1 MSDVVSEPLSAD
13 LFLQLLRQSLAAR
26 ASDFKSFLLIY
37 IRIPESESDQNRARL
52 EEISLKVLP
61 LLRPQDRVAIMSQY
75 QLGVMAQVGDEAS
88 ALAIRERVQG
98 LLNDL
103 EKLTSLFVAEPGQSL
118 LDIENQLD

>member
-26 ASDFKSFLLIY
+26 ASDLQSFLLIY

-52 EEISLKVLP
+52 EEISLKVSP

-98 LLNDL
+98 LLNEL

>member
-26 ASDFKSFLLIY
+26 ASDFQSFLLIY
-37 IRIPESESDQNRARL
+37 IRIPESELDQNRARL

-61 LLRPQDRVAIMSQY
+61 LLRPQDHVAIMSQY

-118 LDIENQLD
+118 LDIESQLD

>member
-26 ASDFKSFLLIY
+26 ASDFQSFLLIY

-88 ALAIRERVQG
+88 ALAIRERVKS

-103 EKLTSLFVAEPGQSL
+103 EKATSLFVAEPGQSL
-118 LDIENQLD
+118 LDIESQLD